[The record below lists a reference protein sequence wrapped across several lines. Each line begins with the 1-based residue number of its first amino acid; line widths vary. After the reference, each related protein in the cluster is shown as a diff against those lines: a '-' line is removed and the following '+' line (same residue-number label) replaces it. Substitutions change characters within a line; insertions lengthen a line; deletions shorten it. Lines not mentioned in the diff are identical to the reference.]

1 MIVSRAGIFTPRNF
15 PSASG
20 EHPMALHR
28 FHRDPVGLESSHA
41 MPDSKTVNEEKADP
55 AGARVQFEL
64 RKDGGGR
71 PGLVLSGKM
80 DTDSAQFLWQ
90 KLKHK
95 LAGTPVVTIDAA
107 GLTQCDGAGLGLLYF
122 LSTGRMTPG
131 AQVNLSG
138 LKPELQKALQNL
150 SMEDYQAFQSQ
161 QPGRQPVAQEV
172 GLAVLGFV
180 SDFKEMLVF
189 IGEVTSGLVTL
200 LLHPGQIRSREVWR
214 VFESAGVNALPIVS
228 LISLLVGLIIAFEA
242 AQPLAQFG
250 AQIYVAN
257 MIGLVMVRELGPLM
271 TAILLAG
278 RSGSAFAAELGSM
291 KVSEELNA
299 LETLGLDPVRFL
311 VVQRLLAS
319 LLLTP
324 LLTIYSMFTGVLG
337 GVLVM
342 FGLGFTLP
350 AILVQLESSVH
361 IYDIAFGTA
370 KGFVF
375 GIIVA
380 GIACL
385 RGLHTKSGPTAVGES
400 TTRSVVSGILF
411 IVITDALFA
420 AFNFILKK

>member
-1 MIVSRAGIFTPRNF
+1 
-15 PSASG
+15 
-20 EHPMALHR
+20 
-28 FHRDPVGLESSHA
+28 
-41 MPDSKTVNEEKADP
+41 
-55 AGARVQFEL
+55 
-64 RKDGGGR
+64 
-71 PGLVLSGKM
+71 M
-80 DTDSAQFLWQ
+80 DTDSAQLLWG

-95 LAGTPVVTIDAA
+95 LAAAPVVAIDAS
-107 GLTQCDGAGLGLLYF
+107 GLTECDGAGLGLLYF
-122 LSTGRMTPG
+122 LSTARMTAG
-131 AQVNLSG
+131 APANVSG

-150 SMEDYQAFQSQ
+150 SPQDYQAFQSQ
-161 QPGRQPVAQEV
+161 QPGKQSVADEV
-172 GLAVLGFV
+172 GVVVLGAAG
-180 SDFKEMLVF
+180 DLKETVGF
-189 IGEVTSGLVTL
+189 IGQLASALVAL
-200 LLHPGQIRSREVWR
+200 LFHPRQIRSREVWR
-214 VFESAGVNALPIVS
+214 VFESAGVNALPIVA

-311 VVQRLLAS
+311 VVQRLIAS
-319 LLLTP
+319 VLLTP
-324 LLTIYSMFTGVLG
+324 LLTLYSMFTGVLG

-342 FGLGFTLP
+342 FALGFTLP
-350 AILVQLESSVH
+350 AILHQLESSVH
-361 IYDIAFGTA
+361 IYDVAFGTI

-400 TTRSVVSGILF
+400 TTRSVVSGILL
-411 IVITDALFA
+411 IVIADAVFA
-420 AFNFILKK
+420 ALNFLLKK